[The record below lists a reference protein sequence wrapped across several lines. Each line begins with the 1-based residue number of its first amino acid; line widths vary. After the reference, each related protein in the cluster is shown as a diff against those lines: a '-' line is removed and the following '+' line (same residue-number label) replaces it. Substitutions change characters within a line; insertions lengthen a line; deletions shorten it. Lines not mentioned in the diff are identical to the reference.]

1 VLEGKRVVL
10 IDDTIVRGTTSRPIV
25 ELLRQNGARE
35 VHMRVHAPPIMW
47 PCYLGVDMARRDEL
61 IAANKSVRE
70 IGEAIGVDSIDYL
83 SLNGLLRAINLPRHR
98 FCTAC
103 LTGVYPQPVQIELE
117 RNTLARAGALR

>member
-1 VLEGKRVVL
+1 M
-10 IDDTIVRGTTSRPIV
+10 TPNV
-25 ELLRQNGARE
+25 ELTQRQQDIIDFIARTVNE
-35 VHMRVHAPPIMW
+35 RGYPP
-47 PCYLGVDMARRDEL
+47 
-61 IAANKSVRE
+61 SVRE